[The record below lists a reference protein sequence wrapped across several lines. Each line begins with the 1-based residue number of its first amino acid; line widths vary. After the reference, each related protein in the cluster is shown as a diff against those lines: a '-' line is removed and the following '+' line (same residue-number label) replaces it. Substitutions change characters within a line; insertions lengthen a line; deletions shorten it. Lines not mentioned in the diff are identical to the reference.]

1 MKPLPHHYEVHLMGG
16 PAGYAQV
23 SSAGLPELR
32 TAPPA
37 DYGGPGDAWSPEHL
51 LLVSAQTC
59 LLFTLSCG
67 RASVEGGT
75 SPLAKTDPLLLARSD
90 PD

>member
-1 MKPLPHHYEVHLMGG
+1 MKSLPHHYGVHLTGG

-37 DYGGPGDAWSPEHL
+37 DYDGRGDAWSPEQQL
-51 LLVSAQTC
+51 L
-59 LLFTLSCG
+59 
-67 RASVEGGT
+67 ASVQT
-75 SPLAKTDPLLLARSD
+75 
-90 PD
+90 